1 MAFISLS
8 TAGEVH
14 QDNVLVVFD
23 VNINLISCRCIN
35 IFKLNKTL
43 WVFII
48 FSFDSNSNTGGNL
61 QQETCSSTL
70 AGSLYSSQCRW
81 GQMTFCGLHYAWTMK
96 VNIACQ
102 VMPLAIDVWIGRDWG
117 RKKKKLVKVNLCRF
131 WIPSPSPVAVLVKAA
146 MAAAASEQ
154 QLLLNSVHNQ
164 IAALAELAPVKKWAH
179 TESAASNELGVS
191 AGL

>member
-1 MAFISLS
+1 MLGACSSLSAITTAISQLFNQQKNHLGRMAFVSLS

-23 VNINLISCRCIN
+23 ANINLISCRCIN

-61 QQETCSSTL
+61 QQEMCSSTL

-117 RKKKKLVKVNLCRF
+117 RKKKKTCKSQPL
-131 WIPSPSPVAVLVKAA
+131 PA
-146 MAAAASEQ
+146 
-154 QLLLNSVHNQ
+154 LNSLPVTGGRARQ
-164 IAALAELAPVKKWAH
+164 SGYGGRCIWIAV
-179 TESAASNELGVS
+179 TS
-191 AGL
+191 